1 MKKKYRHIFWLLLLL
16 LVLVGSGNSEAQ
28 VNRQGQYFFKS
39 RYEPVPLPTY
49 QTLRKFLPSPIYD
62 EDTSLIQTYWKTW
75 ELAFSNFHEPTEQN
89 GFVSQYID
97 AAFNSSTFQ
106 WDDCFMSMFCNY
118 AFPLVPGVSSLDNFY
133 AKQHAD
139 GEICR
144 ELVTETGKDYWISK
158 PGKTLYS
165 KGGYGDGGPVDVTY
179 QNRKTPIPP
188 PLLTLDGMNHP
199 IFAWAEW
206 ESYLLTGNKERLSN
220 IWEPLAKYYQSLK
233 KYIRQGN
240 GLYMTDWASMDN
252 SPRNIILKG
261 GGTGIDISSEMVLF
275 ARNMADIAKVLGKNR
290 EKLYFEKEADTLS
303 AIVNK
308 LMWDKK
314 INFYVDL
321 NLSGNQVGTKTVAA
335 FWTLLSG
342 IASPKQAAYLVD
354 QLNNPNTFGRVN
366 PVPTLSADEYGYA
379 SYGNYWC
386 GSVWAPT
393 NTMVICGLEKYGYH
407 NLAYEIAMKHLR
419 LVAKVYDKTG
429 TIWENYSPDS
439 ATYGLHA
446 NGNPV
451 EKNFVGWSGI
461 GPIMYL
467 IKYAI
472 GLNAN
477 SIRNEIIWTIH
488 SSYKVGCKNF
498 RFNNNVITLI
508 AEPVKRQNRK
518 STKIQVIAERDFKL
532 RVRKGENTMRI
543 NIHSGNNE
551 FFL

>member
-1 MKKKYRHIFWLLLLL
+1 M
-16 LVLVGSGNSEAQ
+16 VL
-28 VNRQGQYFFKS
+28 
-39 RYEPVPLPTY
+39 
-49 QTLRKFLPSPIYD
+49 
-62 EDTSLIQTYWKTW
+62 
-75 ELAFSNFHEPTEQN
+75 
-89 GFVSQYID
+89 
-97 AAFNSSTFQ
+97 
-106 WDDCFMSMFCNY
+106 
-118 AFPLVPGVSSLDNFY
+118 
-133 AKQHAD
+133 
-139 GEICR
+139 
-144 ELVTETGKDYWISK
+144 
-158 PGKTLYS
+158 
-165 KGGYGDGGPVDVTY
+165 GGPVDIMYV
-179 QNRKTPIPP
+179 NRKTPIPS

-206 ESYLLTGNKERLSN
+206 ESYLLTGNKERLLN
-220 IWEPLAKYYQSLK
+220 VWESLKNYYQSLK

-275 ARNMADIAKVLGKNR
+275 ARNMAEIARVLGKYR
-290 EKLYFEKEADTLS
+290 DILYFENDAEKLS

-321 NLSGNQVGTKTVAA
+321 TLDGKQVGTKTVAA
-335 FWTLLSG
+335 FWTLLAG
-342 IASPKQAAYLVD
+342 IASSKQAAYLVD
-354 QLNNPNTFGRVN
+354 QLQNPNTFGRLN

-393 NTMVICGLEKYGYH
+393 NTMVVYGLEKYGYPK
-407 NLAYEIAMKHLR
+407 LAYEIAMKHLR
-419 LVAKVYDKTG
+419 LVTKVYKETG

-439 ATYGLHA
+439 VTYGLHA
-446 NGNPV
+446 NGKQV
-451 EKNFVGWSGI
+451 EKDFVGWSGI

-472 GLNAN
+472 GLSAN

-488 SSYKVGCKNF
+488 SSQKVGCKNF
-498 RFNNNVITLI
+498 RFNNNIVTLI
-508 AEPVKRQNRK
+508 AEPVERQNRK
-518 STKIQVIAERDFKL
+518 STKVQVIAERAFNL
-532 RVRKGENTMRI
+532 QIRKGENIMKI
-543 NIHSGNNE
+543 NIHTGRNE